1 MMGMLNEA
9 SQHAVWDD
17 DPQALVCSSFAF
29 PAGRATAVD
38 GGYRIRGNWTFASGI
53 DCSSWIMLG
62 ALVENYPDQ
71 PNKPL
76 AFLVPQKDYQVID
89 NWFVTGLRATGSKNI
104 KVDDLFVPAELT
116 FDPADLRGGPT
127 PGSTLNDGSLFR
139 TPLLATFGFV
149 LSGVAVGVGK
159 GALENYIDVTSSR
172 MTTYTG
178 AKAAEFSAL
187 HLKVGEASALLQAA
201 ELLLKNGLADLNR
214 YTDADQVPDVL
225 SKLSY
230 RRDGTYAIKLATQA
244 VDLIYGASG
253 GRALFEDNPIQRA
266 FRDIHAAAAHINNNW
281 ELAATSYGRVA
292 LGLPPDNPMI

>member
-1 MMGMLNEA
+1 MGMMNETA
-9 SQHAVWDD
+9 QHAVWDD
-17 DPQALVCSSFAF
+17 DPEALVCSSFAF
-29 PAGRATAVD
+29 PAGRATKVD
-38 GGYRIRGNWTFASGI
+38 GGYRIRGNWPFASGI

-89 NWFVTGLRATGSKNI
+89 NWYVTGLRATGSKNI
-104 KVDDLFVPAELT
+104 KVDDLFVADALT

>member
-1 MMGMLNEA
+1 MA
-9 SQHAVWDD
+9 SGTGTAADGIIR
-17 DPQALVCSSFAF
+17 L
-29 PAGRATAVD
+29 AGGVNAVD
-38 GGYRIRGNWTFASGI
+38 GFSGYKQLSDEAAITARPDVILMMDRGG
-53 DCSSWIMLG
+53 DHGM
-62 ALVENYPDQ
+62 
-71 PNKPL
+71 
-76 AFLVPQKDYQVID
+76 
-89 NWFVTGLRATGSKNI
+89 AT
-104 KVDDLFVPAELT
+104 DDLFALPAIAST
-116 FDPADLRGGPT
+116 PAGQERRLVRMDG
-127 PGSTLNDGSLFR
+127 GSLFR